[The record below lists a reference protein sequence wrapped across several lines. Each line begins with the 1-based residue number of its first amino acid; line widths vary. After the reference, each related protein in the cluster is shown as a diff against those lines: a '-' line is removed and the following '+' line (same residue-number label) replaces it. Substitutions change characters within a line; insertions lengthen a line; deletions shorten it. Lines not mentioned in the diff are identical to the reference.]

1 VLRNLVTIFSLSTIA
16 LAFFISSNSSA
27 PKDAMGQAVPLI
39 PLTSGNAT
47 LNTGIPKFNEC
58 LEDEIEAS
66 KNVND
71 DPYFEKEPTKDEVF
85 KCYKAIFMNSGGA
98 NWTEMTRNIK
108 SGDTNGEYPH
118 ITSCNNS
125 TAIYFTSI
133 IIIVLASSFLIQIS
147 SVAPSEALTR
157 YYNCIARVAN
167 KNATLSMANVDAC
180 YNLIFKGAL
189 DYYSIKQQPTF
200 DNKDT
205 TSEEDSE
212 KSSES
217 DKGQSDSSNSKT
229 QSEKIQVT
237 SGLYDVFR

>member
-1 VLRNLVTIFSLSTIA
+1 
-16 LAFFISSNSSA
+16 
-27 PKDAMGQAVPLI
+27 
-39 PLTSGNAT
+39 
-47 LNTGIPKFNEC
+47 
-58 LEDEIEAS
+58 
-66 KNVND
+66 
-71 DPYFEKEPTKDEVF
+71 
-85 KCYKAIFMNSGGA
+85 
-98 NWTEMTRNIK
+98 MTRNIK
-108 SGDTNGEYPH
+108 SGDTNGENPH
-118 ITSCNNS
+118 ITSCKNS

-147 SVAPSEALTR
+147 SVVPSEALTR

-189 DYYSIKQQPTF
+189 DYYGIKQQPTF
-200 DNKDT
+200 DN

>member
-1 VLRNLVTIFSLSTIA
+1 
-16 LAFFISSNSSA
+16 
-27 PKDAMGQAVPLI
+27 
-39 PLTSGNAT
+39 
-47 LNTGIPKFNEC
+47 
-58 LEDEIEAS
+58 
-66 KNVND
+66 
-71 DPYFEKEPTKDEVF
+71 
-85 KCYKAIFMNSGGA
+85 
-98 NWTEMTRNIK
+98 MTRNIK
-108 SGDTNGEYPH
+108 GGDTNEENPH
-118 ITSCNNS
+118 NTSCKNS

-133 IIIVLASSFLIQIS
+133 IVIVLASSFLIQIS

-189 DYYSIKQQPTF
+189 DYYGIKQQPTF
-200 DNKDT
+200 DNKVT

-212 KSSES
+212 KGS
-217 DKGQSDSSNSKT
+217 DSTKGQSDSSNSKT

>member
-1 VLRNLVTIFSLSTIA
+1 
-16 LAFFISSNSSA
+16 
-27 PKDAMGQAVPLI
+27 
-39 PLTSGNAT
+39 
-47 LNTGIPKFNEC
+47 
-58 LEDEIEAS
+58 
-66 KNVND
+66 
-71 DPYFEKEPTKDEVF
+71 
-85 KCYKAIFMNSGGA
+85 
-98 NWTEMTRNIK
+98 MTRNIK
-108 SGDTNGEYPH
+108 SGDTNGENPH
-118 ITSCNNS
+118 ITSCKNS

-189 DYYSIKQQPTF
+189 DYYGIKQQPTF
-200 DNKDT
+200 DN

>member
-1 VLRNLVTIFSLSTIA
+1 
-16 LAFFISSNSSA
+16 
-27 PKDAMGQAVPLI
+27 
-39 PLTSGNAT
+39 
-47 LNTGIPKFNEC
+47 
-58 LEDEIEAS
+58 
-66 KNVND
+66 
-71 DPYFEKEPTKDEVF
+71 
-85 KCYKAIFMNSGGA
+85 
-98 NWTEMTRNIK
+98 MTRNIK
-108 SGDTNGEYPH
+108 SGDTNGENPH
-118 ITSCNNS
+118 ITSCKNS

-133 IIIVLASSFLIQIS
+133 IVIVLASSFLIQIS

-189 DYYSIKQQPTF
+189 DYYGIKQQPTF

>member
-1 VLRNLVTIFSLSTIA
+1 
-16 LAFFISSNSSA
+16 
-27 PKDAMGQAVPLI
+27 
-39 PLTSGNAT
+39 
-47 LNTGIPKFNEC
+47 
-58 LEDEIEAS
+58 
-66 KNVND
+66 
-71 DPYFEKEPTKDEVF
+71 
-85 KCYKAIFMNSGGA
+85 
-98 NWTEMTRNIK
+98 MTRNIK
-108 SGDTNGEYPH
+108 SGDTNGENPH
-118 ITSCNNS
+118 ITSCKNS

-157 YYNCIARVAN
+157 YYNCLARVAN

-189 DYYSIKQQPTF
+189 DYYGIKQQPTF
-200 DNKDT
+200 DN